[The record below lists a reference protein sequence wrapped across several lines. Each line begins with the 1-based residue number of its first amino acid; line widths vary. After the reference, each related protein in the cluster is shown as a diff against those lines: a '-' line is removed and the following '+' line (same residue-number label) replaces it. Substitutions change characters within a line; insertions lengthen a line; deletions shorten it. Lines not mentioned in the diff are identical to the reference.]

1 MRSDHRVGD
10 HDEEDSDPG
19 QQGDH
24 ADRGAAMLGG
34 RLLDYQRGHHA
45 RHEHLEADRE
55 QLEEREDC
63 NRGRETT
70 DKVRERRS
78 GDADGDQ
85 TLAAEPVR
93 ESRKGQCAQRSERE
107 HGSQLRE
114 RECVGVELDRHRRH
128 GDDEHR
134 AFERFELEAGQA
146 FGLLGPNGAG
156 KTSVVK
162 MIAGL
167 LRPDSGSISLF
178 GSNPGNPAA
187 RAELGFAPEDPDFP
201 KFLRAPEVL
210 DYFASLLGLDDAER
224 KRRIPET
231 LEFAGLEAERR
242 QVRQFSKGMKQRLGI
257 AQAILG
263 RPKLLIL
270 DEPTADLDPIGRR
283 DVRALIERLKQSG
296 VAILLNSHLL
306 SEVERVCDNV
316 AILARGRVLKEGT
329 MSEVVPEGSNLEEVF
344 VQLVEANQPQRDHM
358 PSFISERQ

>member
-1 MRSDHRVGD
+1 MAAVVSVQNLRKRYRRR
-10 HDEEDSDPG
+10 DPW
-19 QQGDH
+19 
-24 ADRGAAMLGG
+24 A
-34 RLLDYQRGHHA
+34 
-45 RHEHLEADRE
+45 
-55 QLEEREDC
+55 
-63 NRGRETT
+63 
-70 DKVRERRS
+70 V
-78 GDADGDQ
+78 DGV
-85 TLAAEPVR
+85 T
-93 ESRKGQCAQRSERE
+93 
-107 HGSQLRE
+107 
-114 RECVGVELDRHRRH
+114 
-128 GDDEHR
+128 
-134 AFERFELEAGQA
+134 FELEGGQA

-156 KTSVVK
+156 KSTVVK

-178 GSNPGNPAA
+178 GSDPGNPAA

-210 DYFASLLGLDDAER
+210 DYFASLLGLDDDER

-231 LEFAGLEAERR
+231 LAFAGLESERR

-283 DVRALIERLKQSG
+283 DVRALIERLKESG

-329 MSEVVPEGSNLEEVF
+329 MADVVPEGSNLEDVF
-344 VQLVEANQPQRDHM
+344 VQLIEPNQPERDHL
-358 PSFISERQ
+358 PSFISERP

>member
-1 MRSDHRVGD
+1 MAVIVSVQNLRKRYRRR
-10 HDEEDSDPG
+10 DPWAV
-19 QQGDH
+19 D
-24 ADRGAAMLGG
+24 D
-34 RLLDYQRGHHA
+34 
-45 RHEHLEADRE
+45 
-55 QLEEREDC
+55 
-63 NRGRETT
+63 
-70 DKVRERRS
+70 VS
-78 GDADGDQ
+78 F
-85 TLAAEPVR
+85 VV
-93 ESRKGQCAQRSERE
+93 ES
-107 HGSQLRE
+107 
-114 RECVGVELDRHRRH
+114 
-128 GDDEHR
+128 
-134 AFERFELEAGQA
+134 GQA

-167 LRPDSGSISLF
+167 LRPDSGDISLF
-178 GSNPGNPAA
+178 GEDPGTPQA
-187 RAELGFAPEDPDFP
+187 RKDLGFAPEDPNFP

-231 LEFAGLEAERR
+231 LAFAGLESERR

-296 VAILLNSHLL
+296 VAVLLNSHLL
-306 SEVERVCDNV
+306 SEVELVCDTV

-329 MSEVVPEGSNLEEVF
+329 MSEVVPEGSNLEDVF
-344 VQLVEANQPQRDHM
+344 VQLVEANQPQRDHL
-358 PSFISERQ
+358 PSFINERQ